1 MSEIEKL
8 QTKIDELTNRLKAA
22 ELFVDEVLRTTNV
35 LIVQLDTEG
44 NVILVNDAVEKI
56 TGYSKKEILGKNWF
70 EILVPREKYPQVW
83 KLFEDF
89 KKRNEVVE
97 VFENPIITKDGKE
110 RYISWRNSV
119 LKKDVEVLGTL
130 SFGVDITEN
139 INILAQLI
147 DSQKSFQVLI
157 QNLPGVF
164 YKCKMDKDFTM
175 EFISERCFELTGYAA
190 DEFIANKT
198 SYGNLILEED
208 RQKVDE
214 EIEESIKSNKPFQL
228 NYRIKTK
235 EGEIKWVWEQGIVF
249 EEKEDQIFL
258 EGYLID
264 VTDKV
269 KIEQDLAIQ
278 REFFRQL
285 FENSPIGIVI
295 LDKNDKIIDINN
307 AFENLFYFKKEE
319 AVGLSLNQLI
329 VPPDRKK
336 EGLDLSNKV
345 LKDEVVMTETQRM
358 RKDGSLVD
366 VLVIGYPII
375 LKGERV
381 GIFGLYKDIT
391 EQKLMYEL
399 LKQEK
404 SKIEELNKLKST
416 FLLNIS
422 HEIRTPLNS
431 ILGFSDLLIS
441 ELEFSSSTELLDF
454 AKSIRRGGMRLLN
467 LMDNIIEISLI
478 ESSRSEL
485 ELEDFPISL
494 VLESLISSFESAAK
508 EKNLFLRKNIVE
520 DFVLKSDAKR
530 LTLVFRNLI
539 DNAIK
544 FTEKG
549 GVEIKTYTLKQE
561 DKNRGIIEII
571 DTGIGISEKFKTKLF
586 QPFEQESS
594 GLSREYEGI
603 GLGLNLSKK
612 LVELLEGII
621 EIESEVNKGTVVRVI
636 FPLAY

>member
-1 MSEIEKL
+1 MSELEKL
-8 QTKIDELTNRLKAA
+8 KEKLNVLNTRLKEV
-22 ELFVDEVLRTTNV
+22 ELFVEEVMRTTNV
-35 LIVQLDTEG
+35 LIVQLDKEG
-44 NVILVNDAVEKI
+44 NVVLVNDAVKNI
-56 TGYSKKEILGKNWF
+56 TGFTREEILGKNWF
-70 EILVPREKYPQVW
+70 ETLVPKEKYPQVW
-83 KLFEDF
+83 ELFEDF
-89 KKRNEVVE
+89 KKKNEVVE
-97 VFENPIITKDGKE
+97 SFENPILTKDGKE
-110 RYISWRNSV
+110 RHISWTNTV
-119 LKKDVEVLGTL
+119 LKKDGEVLGTL

-139 INILAQLI
+139 INILTQLV
-147 DSQKSFQVLI
+147 DSQKSYEVLI
-157 QNLPGVF
+157 QNLPGVV
-164 YKCKMDKDFTM
+164 YRCKFDKDFTM
-175 EFISERCFELTGYAA
+175 EFISERCFELTGYLAN
-190 DEFIANKT
+190 EFISQKV

-208 RQKVDE
+208 RQKVND
-214 EIEESIKSNKPFQL
+214 EIEQSIRTNKPFQL

-235 EGEIKWVWEQGIVF
+235 EGNLKWMWEQGIVLGEINGQF
-249 EEKEDQIFL
+249 IL
-258 EGYLID
+258 EGYITD
-264 VTDKV
+264 ITDKI
-269 KIEQDLAIQ
+269 KIEEDLAIQ

-285 FENSPIGIVI
+285 FENAPIGIVI
-295 LDKNDKIIDINN
+295 LDRNDKIIDIND
-307 AFENLFYFKKEE
+307 AFEKLFYFKKDE
-319 AVGLSLNQLI
+319 VLGLSLNQLI
-329 VPPDRKK
+329 VPPDRKN
-336 EGLDLSNKV
+336 EGLNLSDKV

-391 EQKLMYEL
+391 EQKIMYDL

-404 SKIEELNKLKST
+404 SKIEELNKLKSA

-441 ELEFSSSTELLDF
+441 ELELMSNTELLDF
-454 AKSIRRGGMRLLN
+454 ARSIRRGGMRLLN

-478 ESSRSEL
+478 ESSRAEL
-485 ELEDFPISL
+485 TFEEFNISM
-494 VLESLISSFESAAK
+494 VLEPVINSFESVAI
-508 EKNLFLRKNIVE
+508 EKNLFLRKNFAE
-520 DFVLKSDAKR
+520 DFMLKSDTKR

-549 GVEIKTYTLKQE
+549 GVEIKTYILKKG
-561 DKNRGIIEII
+561 DKNLGIIEVI

-603 GLGLNLSKK
+603 GLGLNLTKK
-612 LVELLEGII
+612 LIELLNGEIV
-621 EIESEVNKGTVVRVI
+621 IESEVDKGTTVRVI
-636 FPLAY
+636 FPLQQ

>member
-1 MSEIEKL
+1 MSELEKL
-8 QTKIDELTNRLKAA
+8 KAKIDELTSRLKLA
-22 ELFVDEVLRTTNV
+22 ELFVEEMMRTNNV
-35 LIVQLDTEG
+35 LLVQLDKEG
-44 NVILVNDAVEKI
+44 NVLLVNDAVEKI

-70 EILVPREKYPQVW
+70 EILVPIEKYPHVW

-97 VFENPIITKDGKE
+97 VFENPILTKDGKE
-110 RYISWRNSV
+110 RHISWRNSV
-119 LKKDVEVLGTL
+119 LKKDGEVLGVL

-139 INILAQLI
+139 INILTQLVE
-147 DSQKSFQVLI
+147 SQKSFEVLI
-157 QNLPGVF
+157 QNLPGVV
-164 YKCKMDKDFTM
+164 YRCKFDKDFTM
-175 EFISERCFELTGYAA
+175 EFISERCFELTSYTAN
-190 DEFIANKT
+190 EFIANKT

-208 RQKVDE
+208 RQKVYE

-235 EGEIKWVWEQGIVF
+235 EGEIKWVWEQGIVL
-249 EEKEDQIFL
+249 EERDGQIIL
-258 EGYLID
+258 EGYIID
-264 VTDKV
+264 ITDKI
-269 KIEQDLAIQ
+269 KIEEDLAIQ

-285 FENSPIGIVI
+285 FENAPIGIVI
-295 LDKNDKIIDINN
+295 LDRNDKIIDIND
-307 AFENLFYFKKEE
+307 AFEKLFYFKKDEV
-319 AVGLSLNQLI
+319 VGLSLNQLI
-329 VPPDRKK
+329 VPPDRKS
-336 EGLDLSNKV
+336 EGLKLSDKV
-345 LKDEVVMTETQRM
+345 LMDEVVITETQRM

-391 EQKLMYEL
+391 EQKIMYEL

-404 SKIEELNKLKST
+404 SKIEELNKLKSA

-441 ELEFSSSTELLDF
+441 ELESISNTELMDF

-478 ESSRSEL
+478 ESSKAEL
-485 ELEDFPISL
+485 VLEDFNISMVLDPI
-494 VLESLISSFESAAK
+494 INSFEASAN
-508 EKNLFLRKNIVE
+508 EKNLFLKKNFVE
-520 DFVLKSDAKR
+520 DFMLKSDAKR

-549 GVEIKTYTLKQE
+549 GVEIKTFILKRG
-561 DKNRGIIEII
+561 DKNLGIIEVI
-571 DTGIGISEKFKTKLF
+571 DTGIGISEKFKAKLF

-603 GLGLNLSKK
+603 GLGLNLTKK
-612 LVELLEGII
+612 LVELLDGKI
-621 EIESEVNKGTVVRVI
+621 EIESEVNRGTIVRVI
-636 FPLAY
+636 FPLTY